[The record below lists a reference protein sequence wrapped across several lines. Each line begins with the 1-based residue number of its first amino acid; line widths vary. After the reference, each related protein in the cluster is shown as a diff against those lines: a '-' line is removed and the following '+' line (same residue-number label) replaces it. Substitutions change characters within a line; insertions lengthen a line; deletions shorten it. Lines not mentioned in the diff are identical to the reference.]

1 MTLLLILSLAL
12 TVSLAVI
19 VIAELLPARS
29 RVVDERLA
37 DIEAL
42 GGNPNTSLQKRRRLL
57 QGEWI
62 MAILQ
67 ELGARLR
74 PGRDGTT
81 SDTQM
86 LVQAGYRRTGAVAIY
101 WGLRLAL
108 AAAVGLSAMA
118 MLPALG
124 LPASLVLFIAVYFAG
139 IGYILPYL
147 RVRQQRRA
155 RQKEIQLAL
164 ADTLDL
170 LVVCVEAGL
179 GLNQALV
186 RVADEIRYISMLMSH
201 ELLYANAEI
210 RAGTPRDAALRNL
223 ADRTGVED
231 LSSLVTMLIQT
242 DRFGT
247 SVARSL
253 RVQSDVLRQKRRQR
267 AEEAAAKTAI
277 KMVFPLVFCIFPAL
291 FVVILGPGMIQII
304 RTLSSLSG

>member
-1 MTLLLILSLAL
+1 MTILLVASLAL

-19 VIAELLPARS
+19 VIVDLVPARN
-29 RVVDERLA
+29 RALDQRLA
-37 DIEAL
+37 DIRAL
-42 GGNPNTSLQKRRRLL
+42 GADEQALQKRRRLF

-74 PGRDGTT
+74 PNRKGAL
-81 SDTQM
+81 SDTAM
-86 LVQAGYRRTGAVAIY
+86 LTQAGYRRSGAAPIY
-101 WGLRLAL
+101 WGIRLTL
-108 AAAVGLSAMA
+108 AAG
-118 MLPALG
+118 LG
-124 LPASLVLFIAVYFAG
+124 LAAMSLMSPMGIPAPVVLFAAVYFAA

-147 RVRQQRRA
+147 RVQQQRRA
-155 RQKEIQLAL
+155 RQKEVQLAL

-186 RVADEIRYISMLMSH
+186 RVADEIRHISTLTSE
-201 ELLYANAEI
+201 ELLHTNAEI
-210 RAGTPRDAALRNL
+210 RAGTPRDQALRRL

-231 LSSLVTMLIQT
+231 LNALVTMLIQT

-253 RVQSDVLRQKRRQR
+253 RVHSDVLRQKRRQR

-277 KMVFPLVFCIFPAL
+277 KMVFPLVFCIFPAM

-304 RTLSSLSG
+304 RTLSALGS